1 VSQRPRSGRLQGFAR
16 RGSAG
21 ERIRDVAGYAARLLR
36 DAADATVEHRRLV
49 LAGLIAAQL
58 LFVLALALSIEH
70 NGWLYYQGGDQI
82 WLVTTGWLLR
92 FLEMPWALVGPG
104 WPLVLAPITA
114 VTGPDM
120 ISAIPLTMALNVLVL
135 GPLATWAVYAFAAR
149 FAGVGAGLW
158 CAALWVVA
166 PYAAI
171 PLFVE
176 RYHERYT
183 EQFLPQALGL
193 TELADYP
200 SMVLLLVAA
209 ALLARALEPGRLHEA
224 IAAGLLA
231 GYAGAVKPANY
242 LFLVGVGLAVL
253 LARRWREGLAF
264 GLALVPVALALLLWK
279 QKGLGPEQVHA
290 AAGTIAPPVASVFD
304 RIDTLDWDTWRQNMA
319 SLREYFWSAR
329 LLQWA
334 PLAGT
339 VAVARKSYPAAG
351 LLAGWFFAFLIVK
364 GSSPVASVDTGSFFR
379 LLMPAFPAF
388 LLLVAAVPL
397 LVPGLLRRLGDRI
410 APPAIR
416 PLRRRAVVVLAIAL
430 GALPVAA
437 VALARPVEG
446 PERAVIVDEILTP
459 VDGDALALRVE
470 RTDEGQR
477 LSWKRPTEL
486 ARLFYRVYRTRPG
499 ASDVRCEN
507 RGAVKCDLDMDLLGT
522 TRSLTFVDAPP
533 QPGLSY
539 RVAAAANWEND
550 PAQGDAFLLSELVP
564 AKR

>member
-1 VSQRPRSGRLQGFAR
+1 VTQRPRSGRLVG
-16 RGSAG
+16 AG
-21 ERIRDVAGYAARLLR
+21 LVRPAGIEALR
-36 DAADATVEHRRLV
+36 DAADAIVEHRRLV
-49 LAGLIAAQL
+49 LAGLVGAQL
-58 LFVLALALSIEH
+58 AFVLALALSIEH

-92 FLEMPWALVGPG
+92 FLEMPWAIVSPG
-104 WPLVLAPITA
+104 WPLVFAPITA

-120 ISAIPLTMALNVLVL
+120 ISAVPPTMALNVLVL
-135 GPLATWAVYAFAAR
+135 GPLATWAVYALAAR

-171 PLFVE
+171 PFFVE

-193 TELADYP
+193 TQLADYP

-209 ALLARALEPGRLHEA
+209 VLVARALEPGRLHEA
-224 IAAGLLA
+224 IAAGLIA
-231 GYAGAVKPANY
+231 GYAGAVKPSNY
-242 LFLVGVGLAVL
+242 LFLVGAGLAIL
-253 LARRWREGLAF
+253 IARRWREGVAF
-264 GLALVPVALALLLWK
+264 GLALAPAALAILVWK
-279 QKGLGPEQVHA
+279 LKGLGPEQVHA

-339 VAVARKSYPAAG
+339 VAVARRSYPAAG

-364 GSSPVASVDTGSFFR
+364 GSSPVASVDSGSFFR

-397 LVPGLLRRLGDRI
+397 LVPGLFRRLADRI
-410 APPAIR
+410 APPSVP
-416 PLRRRAVVVLAIAL
+416 PLSRRVLVGLAVALAVLPL
-430 GALPVAA
+430 AA
-437 VALARPVEG
+437 VALARPLEG
-446 PERAVIVDEILTP
+446 PDRAIIVDEILTP
-459 VDGDALALRVE
+459 VDGDALDLRAE

-477 LSWKRPTEL
+477 LSWTRPTEL
-486 ARLFYRVYRTRPG
+486 ARLFYRVYRTREAG
-499 ASDVRCEN
+499 ASGVRCED
-507 RGAVKCDLDMDLLGT
+507 RGAVKCDLEMDVLAT
-522 TRSLTFVDAPP
+522 TRARTYIDRAPR
-533 QPGLSY
+533 PGLAY
-539 RVAAAANWEND
+539 RVAAAANWEDD
-550 PAQGDAFLLSELVP
+550 PAQGDAFLLSERVP
-564 AKR
+564 AGR